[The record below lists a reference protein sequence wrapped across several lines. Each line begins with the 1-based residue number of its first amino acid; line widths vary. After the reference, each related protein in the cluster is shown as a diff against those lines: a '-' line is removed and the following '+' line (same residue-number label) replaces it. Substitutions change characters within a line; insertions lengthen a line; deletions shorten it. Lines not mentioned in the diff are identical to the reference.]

1 MNNIECFKRIYEKY
15 YKSVVAYFAKRFDK
29 SEAEDLAQTVFMKLW
44 AYLPSLEF
52 IKNEK
57 SLVFKIAKNVL
68 NDRLRKLQ
76 LQKMLEE
83 QNFKENTEAFDD
95 ITSVEMQELLS
106 TLGETDR
113 EIVTLKAYGWSS
125 REIAKIQG
133 VSPSTVRT
141 RLSELKKKLKAQL

>member
-15 YKSVVAYFAKRFDK
+15 YKSVVAYFSKRFD
-29 SEAEDLAQTVFMKLW
+29 SGEAEDLAQTVFMKLW
-44 AYLPSLEF
+44 AYLPSLEH
-52 IKNEK
+52 IKSEK

-76 LQKMLEE
+76 LQKLLEE

-113 EIVTLKAYGWSS
+113 EAITLKAYGWSS

-141 RLSELKKKLKAQL
+141 RLSELKKKLKPQL

>member
-1 MNNIECFKRIYEKY
+1 MNNIECFKRIYKKY

-29 SEAEDLAQTVFMKLW
+29 NESEDLAQTVFMKLW

-76 LQKMLEE
+76 LQKLLEE
-83 QNFKENTEAFDD
+83 MNIKETAETFDD
-95 ITSVEMQELLS
+95 ITSVEMQDLLS
-106 TLGETDR
+106 TLNEADR
-113 EIVTLKAYGWSS
+113 EAVTLKVYGWSS
-125 REIAKIQG
+125 REITKIQG
-133 VSPSTVRT
+133 VAPSTVRT
-141 RLSELKKKLKAQL
+141 RLSELKRKLKSQL

>member
-29 SEAEDLAQTVFMKLW
+29 NEAEDLAQTVFMKLW
-44 AYLPSLEF
+44 AYLPSLEH
-52 IKNEK
+52 IKSEK

-76 LQKMLEE
+76 LQKLLEK

-113 EIVTLKAYGWSS
+113 
-125 REIAKIQG
+125 RQ
-133 VSPSTVRT
+133 
-141 RLSELKKKLKAQL
+141 